1 MKLSARPK
9 ASLLAITAILMAL
22 GFVPA
27 LSTPSRAQ
35 DAAQEPPGRVGRL
48 VLIDGTV
55 SYHTADQNYWQRARR
70 NYPVTTGQSFWTE
83 PNSHAAIDIA
93 TNRIYLDGSTELDI
107 SALDDATAQFSL
119 PEGAVLLVLDAL
131 AQGSPFQVQMARAAV
146 TVSTAGRYELIAG
159 DTEHASQVTVFN
171 GSAHVSGNGFELDVH
186 AGETAVISGAESI
199 HAEVRAAGAADA
211 FVAWVEAQERP
222 HRRHAPAVAS
232 AMTGAAELA
241 AYGAW
246 ARAAGYGDIWY
257 PDVPAGWAPYREG
270 YWAWVEPWGWSW
282 IDEEAWGFAPF
293 HYGRWRMIDDRWAWI
308 PGNEADEPVDAIYA
322 PALVTFFTAADTC
335 AWVPLGPDE
344 AYVPPYPVPLRYFH
358 RINAPFVRDIRTRD
372 RIATEKTTIG
382 AYANQ
387 HALTAVRRSVMS
399 GSQPVAAHAR
409 PVSAA
414 RLADARPAIGTV
426 PVRPSATT
434 AGVSPGVAHRLGIAT
449 GALAAAH
456 APGPPIRAVAPAA
469 NARLAAPPALA
480 PAAQHATHP
489 GRNTR
494 RHPLRSPRGKLPR
507 WRSPARR
514 ITCRALR
521 SDKAERRGKIAVDK
535 PRLLRS
541 TQRGQLR
548 LRLRARRGLRLPIP
562 RPLPR
567 LPGAQLRA
575 RHPPVRFRRRWFMR
589 RRRQPRMLRH
599 RPQLSAGQRLHR
611 PGRRRRMLQ
620 PRLPLLTRHRRR
632 RSMRHR
638 PQPSGERLLP
648 TRRLHHRRV
657 PSRRRWCIRPRPWPT
672 RRRRWC
678 MRHRPSPMPRPLP
691 PSAGHRRLR
700 PCMRRHPRHRG
711 DHTRVTDFFID
722 FIDIRELV
730 ARIAP
735 AIRAQPCRPIAFTAA
750 SVRSPSVPQNL

>member
-1 MKLSARPK
+1 MELSARPK

-469 NARLAAPPALA
+469 NARLVAPPALA
-480 PAAQHATHP
+480 PAAAQHATPSAPQPARQAPALAQPGTAHHLPGSPVGQGGAAGENRGGQAAPPSINAARPAPAPLARTPGAPTAHPAPSPETAGRAAPSTAPSRPVPPPVVHAPQAPAPHAATPPATLGRAAPPPPRAATPHVTTPPPVAHTPSPPAVHAPPPSTVGRAPPPHAAIAPPPRPVAPPAVHTPAPVAHAPPPVVHAPPPVAHAAPPATVGRAPPPPAVHAPAPAAPGRPHP
-489 GRNTR
+489 G
-494 RHPLRSPRGKLPR
+494 H
-507 WRSPARR
+507 
-514 ITCRALR
+514 
-521 SDKAERRGKIAVDK
+521 
-535 PRLLRS
+535 
-541 TQRGQLR
+541 
-548 LRLRARRGLRLPIP
+548 
-562 RPLPR
+562 
-567 LPGAQLRA
+567 
-575 RHPPVRFRRRWFMR
+575 
-589 RRRQPRMLRH
+589 
-599 RPQLSAGQRLHR
+599 
-611 PGRRRRMLQ
+611 
-620 PRLPLLTRHRRR
+620 
-632 RSMRHR
+632 
-638 PQPSGERLLP
+638 
-648 TRRLHHRRV
+648 
-657 PSRRRWCIRPRPWPT
+657 
-672 RRRRWC
+672 
-678 MRHRPSPMPRPLP
+678 
-691 PSAGHRRLR
+691 
-700 PCMRRHPRHRG
+700 
-711 DHTRVTDFFID
+711 
-722 FIDIRELV
+722 
-730 ARIAP
+730 
-735 AIRAQPCRPIAFTAA
+735 
-750 SVRSPSVPQNL
+750 

>member
-83 PNSHAAIDIA
+83 PNSHAAVDIA

-186 AGETAVISGAESI
+186 AGEAAVISGAESI
-199 HAEVRAAGAADA
+199 HAEVRAAGAVDA

-232 AMTGAAELA
+232 TMTGAAELA

-293 HYGRWRMIDDRWAWI
+293 HYGRWRMIDDR
-308 PGNEADEPVDAIYA
+308 G
-322 PALVTFFTAADTC
+322 LDT
-335 AWVPLGPDE
+335 G
-344 AYVPPYPVPLRYFH
+344 
-358 RINAPFVRDIRTRD
+358 
-372 RIATEKTTIG
+372 
-382 AYANQ
+382 
-387 HALTAVRRSVMS
+387 
-399 GSQPVAAHAR
+399 
-409 PVSAA
+409 
-414 RLADARPAIGTV
+414 
-426 PVRPSATT
+426 
-434 AGVSPGVAHRLGIAT
+434 
-449 GALAAAH
+449 
-456 APGPPIRAVAPAA
+456 
-469 NARLAAPPALA
+469 
-480 PAAQHATHP
+480 
-489 GRNTR
+489 
-494 RHPLRSPRGKLPR
+494 
-507 WRSPARR
+507 
-514 ITCRALR
+514 
-521 SDKAERRGKIAVDK
+521 
-535 PRLLRS
+535 
-541 TQRGQLR
+541 
-548 LRLRARRGLRLPIP
+548 
-562 RPLPR
+562 
-567 LPGAQLRA
+567 
-575 RHPPVRFRRRWFMR
+575 
-589 RRRQPRMLRH
+589 
-599 RPQLSAGQRLHR
+599 
-611 PGRRRRMLQ
+611 
-620 PRLPLLTRHRRR
+620 
-632 RSMRHR
+632 
-638 PQPSGERLLP
+638 
-648 TRRLHHRRV
+648 
-657 PSRRRWCIRPRPWPT
+657 
-672 RRRRWC
+672 
-678 MRHRPSPMPRPLP
+678 
-691 PSAGHRRLR
+691 
-700 PCMRRHPRHRG
+700 
-711 DHTRVTDFFID
+711 
-722 FIDIRELV
+722 
-730 ARIAP
+730 
-735 AIRAQPCRPIAFTAA
+735 
-750 SVRSPSVPQNL
+750 

>member
-1 MKLSARPK
+1 
-9 ASLLAITAILMAL
+9 MAL

-211 FVAWVEAQERP
+211 FVAWVEAQERL

-372 RIATEKTTIG
+372 RIATEKTTIS

-434 AGVSPGVAHRLGIAT
+434 AGVSPVVAHRLGIAT

-469 NARLAAPPALA
+469 NARLVAPPALA
-480 PAAQHATHP
+480 PAAAQHATPSAPQPARQAPALAQPGTAHHLPGSPVGQGGAAGENRGGQAAPPSINAARPAPAPLARTPGAPTAHPAPSPETAGRAAPSTAPSRPVPPAVVHAPQAPAPHAATPPATLGRAATPPPRAATPHVTTPPPVAHTPSPPAVHAPPPSTVGRAPPPHAAIAPPPRPVAPPVVHTPAPVAHAPPPAVHAPPPVVHAAPPATVGRAPPPPAVHAPAPAAPGRPHP
-489 GRNTR
+489 G
-494 RHPLRSPRGKLPR
+494 H
-507 WRSPARR
+507 
-514 ITCRALR
+514 
-521 SDKAERRGKIAVDK
+521 
-535 PRLLRS
+535 
-541 TQRGQLR
+541 
-548 LRLRARRGLRLPIP
+548 
-562 RPLPR
+562 
-567 LPGAQLRA
+567 
-575 RHPPVRFRRRWFMR
+575 
-589 RRRQPRMLRH
+589 
-599 RPQLSAGQRLHR
+599 
-611 PGRRRRMLQ
+611 
-620 PRLPLLTRHRRR
+620 
-632 RSMRHR
+632 
-638 PQPSGERLLP
+638 
-648 TRRLHHRRV
+648 
-657 PSRRRWCIRPRPWPT
+657 
-672 RRRRWC
+672 
-678 MRHRPSPMPRPLP
+678 
-691 PSAGHRRLR
+691 
-700 PCMRRHPRHRG
+700 
-711 DHTRVTDFFID
+711 
-722 FIDIRELV
+722 
-730 ARIAP
+730 
-735 AIRAQPCRPIAFTAA
+735 
-750 SVRSPSVPQNL
+750 

>member
-1 MKLSARPK
+1 MMNKRSTVRRLRAGTISAGTIRREPAYLRGLR
-9 ASLLAITAILMAL
+9 ASQRCCDETLCSSESIPARDHCHSHGAGVCACTLHAIA
-22 GFVPA
+22 
-27 LSTPSRAQ
+27 RE

-93 TNRIYLDGSTELDI
+93 TNRIYLDGSTELDT

-146 TVSTAGRYELIAG
+146 TVSTAGHYELIAG

-186 AGETAVISGAESI
+186 AGEAAVISGAESI
-199 HAEVRAAGAADA
+199 HAEVRAAGAVDA
-211 FVAWVEAQERP
+211 LVAWGEAQERP

-246 ARAAGYGDIWY
+246 ARAAGYGGIWV
-257 PDVPAGWAPYREG
+257 PDVPAGWSPYREG

-372 RIATEKTTIG
+372 RIATEKTTIS

-387 HALTAVRRSVMS
+387 HALTAVRRPVMS
-399 GSQPVAAHAR
+399 GSQPVGRTRR
-409 PVSAA
+409 PV
-414 RLADARPAIGTV
+414 RG
-426 PVRPSATT
+426 
-434 AGVSPGVAHRLGIAT
+434 AGG
-449 GALAAAH
+449 
-456 APGPPIRAVAPAA
+456 
-469 NARLAAPPALA
+469 
-480 PAAQHATHP
+480 
-489 GRNTR
+489 
-494 RHPLRSPRGKLPR
+494 
-507 WRSPARR
+507 
-514 ITCRALR
+514 
-521 SDKAERRGKIAVDK
+521 
-535 PRLLRS
+535 
-541 TQRGQLR
+541 
-548 LRLRARRGLRLPIP
+548 
-562 RPLPR
+562 
-567 LPGAQLRA
+567 
-575 RHPPVRFRRRWFMR
+575 
-589 RRRQPRMLRH
+589 
-599 RPQLSAGQRLHR
+599 
-611 PGRRRRMLQ
+611 
-620 PRLPLLTRHRRR
+620 
-632 RSMRHR
+632 
-638 PQPSGERLLP
+638 
-648 TRRLHHRRV
+648 
-657 PSRRRWCIRPRPWPT
+657 
-672 RRRRWC
+672 
-678 MRHRPSPMPRPLP
+678 
-691 PSAGHRRLR
+691 
-700 PCMRRHPRHRG
+700 
-711 DHTRVTDFFID
+711 
-722 FIDIRELV
+722 
-730 ARIAP
+730 
-735 AIRAQPCRPIAFTAA
+735 
-750 SVRSPSVPQNL
+750 

>member
-1 MKLSARPK
+1 MKLSAHPR

-27 LSTPSRAQ
+27 LSTPSCAR

-48 VLIDGTV
+48 ALIDGTV

-93 TNRIYLDGSTELDI
+93 TNRVYLDGSTELDI

-322 PALVTFFTAADTC
+322 PALVTFFTVADTC

-372 RIATEKTTIG
+372 RIATEKTTIS

-399 GSQPVAAHAR
+399 DSLPVAAHAR
-409 PVSAA
+409 PISAA
-414 RLADARPAIGTV
+414 RLADARPATV
-426 PVRPSATT
+426 PVRPGATT
-434 AGVSPGVAHRLGIAT
+434 AGVSPVVAHRLGIAT

-469 NARLAAPPALA
+469 NARLAAPLALA
-480 PAAQHATHP
+480 PAAAQHATPSGAQHATSSAPQPARQAPALAQPGTAHHLPGSPVGQGGAARENRGGQAAPPSINAARPAPAPLARTAPTAHPAPSPETAGRAAPSTAPSRPVPPPVVHAPQTPAPHAATPPATLGRAAPPPPRAATPHVATPPPVVHTPSPPAVHAPPPSTVGRAPPPHAAIAPPPRPVAPPVVHTPAPVAHAAPPVVHAPPPVAHAAPPATVGRAPPPPAVHAPAPAAPGRPHP
-489 GRNTR
+489 G
-494 RHPLRSPRGKLPR
+494 H
-507 WRSPARR
+507 
-514 ITCRALR
+514 
-521 SDKAERRGKIAVDK
+521 
-535 PRLLRS
+535 
-541 TQRGQLR
+541 
-548 LRLRARRGLRLPIP
+548 
-562 RPLPR
+562 
-567 LPGAQLRA
+567 
-575 RHPPVRFRRRWFMR
+575 
-589 RRRQPRMLRH
+589 
-599 RPQLSAGQRLHR
+599 
-611 PGRRRRMLQ
+611 
-620 PRLPLLTRHRRR
+620 
-632 RSMRHR
+632 
-638 PQPSGERLLP
+638 
-648 TRRLHHRRV
+648 
-657 PSRRRWCIRPRPWPT
+657 
-672 RRRRWC
+672 
-678 MRHRPSPMPRPLP
+678 
-691 PSAGHRRLR
+691 
-700 PCMRRHPRHRG
+700 
-711 DHTRVTDFFID
+711 
-722 FIDIRELV
+722 
-730 ARIAP
+730 
-735 AIRAQPCRPIAFTAA
+735 
-750 SVRSPSVPQNL
+750 